1 MSAQKR
7 SMTRG
12 DLGALLDEWLQPARF
27 TDVAENG
34 LQVEGNDV
42 VTKVVT
48 GVSANRAF
56 IEQAIDVGA
65 DAIVVHHGL
74 VWGGGIRRLDGWLK
88 ERVRLLL
95 QHGINLFAYHL
106 PLDAHPQF
114 GNNAGLARALGLVAT
129 TPFGRYKG
137 QLIGLQGALSPRA
150 TLPGLVERA
159 RKNVT
164 GDGVVH
170 AFGDPKRELSSI
182 GLCTGGAPDLLHE
195 AVAAGLD
202 VYVTGEV
209 TEYVKA
215 VADESG
221 VCFVGLGHHATE
233 RFGPRA
239 LADALRTHGLDAD
252 FVDVENPA

>member
-1 MSAQKR
+1 MPSHNRQA
-7 SMTRG
+7 TRG
-12 DLGALLDEWLQPARF
+12 EFGALLEEWLQPTRF

-34 LQVEGNDV
+34 LQVEGAEV

-48 GVSANRAF
+48 GVSANRAL
-56 IEQAIDVGA
+56 IEAAIDVGA
-65 DAIVVHHGL
+65 DAVVVHHGL

-95 QHGINLFAYHL
+95 QHRINLFAYHL
-106 PLDAHPQF
+106 PLDAHAEL
-114 GNNAGLARALGLVAT
+114 GNNAGLAHALGVVAT

-137 QLIGLQGALSPRA
+137 QLIGVQGALSPRA

-159 RKNVT
+159 RKNVV

-170 AFGDPKRELSSI
+170 AFGDPRRELSSI

-195 AVAAGLD
+195 AVDVGLD

-215 VADESG
+215 IADESG
-221 VCFVGLGHHATE
+221 VCFLGLGHHATE

-239 LADALRTHGLDAD
+239 LADALRAQGFDAAFAD
-252 FVDVENPA
+252 VDNPA